1 MTKLKTILLLTTATL
16 ALAACGAP
24 PTTAP
29 VAQPTAA
36 LMTTDAPT
44 SEPAPKP
51 TEAMAGMTGT
61 ETAAPYDAQF
71 IDGMIMHHQGAIDMA
86 NDALKQAQRPEI
98 KTLAGDIIK
107 AQEAEIKQMQDWRT
121 AWYSDFK
128 DTGGMSMDM
137 GMMEVAPGDAPY
149 DIRFIDAMI
158 PHHESAIAMANDAKM
173 KSQRP
178 EILTLADEIIK
189 AQTAEIAQM
198 KAWRAEWT
206 GSAAAAAN
214 AEAMIQAPAS
224 AMVTSDE
231 IIIDLVKSPEAGWL
245 VIHAGTDGQ
254 PGDMLGYVAV
264 PAGET
269 KGVKVTLS
277 EVAPDMIA
285 MLHVDEGTAGTYEFP
300 GADGPLLVDGKPVMA
315 AFGTMAH

>member
-1 MTKLKTILLLTTATL
+1 MTILKTILLLTTATL
-16 ALAACGAP
+16 ALAACGTP

-36 LMTTDAPT
+36 LVATDAPM
-44 SEPAPKP
+44 SEPAPQP

-98 KTLAGDIIK
+98 KTLADDIIK
-107 AQEAEIKQMQDWRT
+107 AQEAEIKQMQDWRK
-121 AWYSDFK
+121 AWYPDLK
-128 DTGGMSMDM
+128 DTGGTGMDM
-137 GMMEVAPGDAPY
+137 GMMEVAPGDVSY

-206 GSAAAAAN
+206 GSAAATASSSAV
-214 AEAMIQAPAS
+214 IQAS
-224 AMVTSDE
+224 AMAMVMGDE
-231 IIIDLVKSPEAGWL
+231 VVIDLVKSPQAGWV
-245 VIHAGTDGQ
+245 VIHATN
-254 PGDMLGYVAV
+254 GDKAGDVLGYAAV
-264 PAGET
+264 PAGEAQA
-269 KGVKVTLS
+269 VKVKLS
-277 EVAPDMIA
+277 KVEPDMIA
-285 MLHVDEGTAGTYEFP
+285 MLHVDKGTAGTYEFP
-300 GADGPLLVDGKPVMA
+300 GADEPLLMDGKPVMA